1 MTLLAVDGLEV
12 RYGPVTAVRGVSLR
26 LDGGETLGIV
36 GESGCGKTTLAL
48 AVLGLLPPA
57 GAVSRGSIAFDGVD
71 LLGLAPRDLRRRRW
85 VDLAYVPQGAM
96 NALDPVR
103 DLRHQF
109 GITWRAHRAR
119 SGEAER
125 RANELFRR
133 VELDP
138 RWLAQFPHQLSGGMR
153 QRAVIALAL
162 LFAPRLLVA
171 DEPTTGLDV
180 IVQRQV
186 LNLLR
191 ELQRERGMAMLFVSH
206 DIGVIAEV
214 CTRVAIMYAGEIVES
229 GVADAVLNRPAHPYA
244 MGLRQAFP
252 DIRHPEKRLASLAG
266 APPSL
271 APPPAGCGF
280 APRCPFALDLC
291 RSVTPRAEP
300 IGDGRLVACHRA
312 RERDALSQA
321 AALPETWHAVA

>member
-1 MTLLAVDGLEV
+1 MTLLAVEGLEV
-12 RYGPVTAVRGVSLR
+12 RYGPAIAVRGVSLR
-26 LDGGETLGIV
+26 LEARETLGLV

-48 AVLGLLPPA
+48 AILGLLPPA
-57 GAVSRGSIAFDGVD
+57 GTISHGRIAFDGANLVD
-71 LLGLAPRDLRRRRW
+71 LSPRDLRRRRW
-85 VDLAYVPQGAM
+85 VDFAYVPQGAM

-103 DLRHQF
+103 NLRHQF
-109 GITWRAHRAR
+109 GITWRAHRRR
-119 SGEAER
+119 SKEMDR
-125 RANELFRR
+125 RAEELFRR

-153 QRAVIALAL
+153 QRVVIALAL

-191 ELQRERGMAMLFVSH
+191 ELQRERGTAMLFVSH

-229 GVADAVLNRPAHPYA
+229 GPADAVLNRPAHPYA

-252 DIRHPEKRLASLAG
+252 DIRDPGKRLASIAG

-271 APPPAGCGF
+271 APLPVGCGF
-280 APRCPFALDLC
+280 ALRCPFAFDLC
-291 RSVTPRAEP
+291 RSVSPRLEP

-312 RERDALSQA
+312 RESDVLSRT
-321 AALPETWHAVA
+321 AALPETWRAVA